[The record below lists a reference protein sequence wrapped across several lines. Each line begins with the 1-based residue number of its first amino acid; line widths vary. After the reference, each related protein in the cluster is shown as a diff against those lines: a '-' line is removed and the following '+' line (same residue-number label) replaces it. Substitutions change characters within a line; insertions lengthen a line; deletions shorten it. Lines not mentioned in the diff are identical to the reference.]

1 MTSQAP
7 SKHAAPPGGPAP
19 PPRSPMSSGR
29 KMKTAAP
36 RSFSLSGY
44 VLPRSPGR
52 AAHPPL
58 HQRAGR
64 QLRHPPCRNAAGGLT
79 AMREA
84 PNRMTGVHAPE
95 NNGTAAAT
103 CVEHRHSRPHPRCSA
118 KNVFRPCFAGPDGRR
133 GCGARGQ
140 RALRPAE
147 QGGIIVNFATRR
159 ALEKPFAGDASASR
173 QSSPSPTQSS
183 PRKTASLMRGVT
195 ARGKTCHQGLEGGF
209 AYRPGYWGAA
219 LCKVCSCMATTPM
232 WTRAFAKP
240 APIRTCILVSP
251 ARRTRRLQ
259 SNSENLLFY
268 QKQEQI
274 SGGGNTF

>member
-1 MTSQAP
+1 
-7 SKHAAPPGGPAP
+7 
-19 PPRSPMSSGR
+19 MSSGR

-36 RSFSLSGY
+36 CSFSLSGY
-44 VLPRSPGR
+44 VPPRSSGR
-52 AAHPPL
+52 ATHPPL

-64 QLRHPPCRNAAGGLT
+64 QLRPPCRNAAGGLT
-79 AMREA
+79 TMREA
-84 PNRMTGVHAPE
+84 PNRITGVHAPE

-103 CVEHRHSRPHPRCSA
+103 CVEHRHSRPHPRWSA
-118 KNVFRPCFAGPDGRR
+118 KNVFRPCFAEPDGRR

-147 QGGIIVNFATRR
+147 QGGIIINFAARR
-159 ALEKPFAGDASASR
+159 TPEKAFRGRCQRAAVIRPISHAVF
-173 QSSPSPTQSS
+173 TQE
-183 PRKTASLMRGVT
+183 TASLMRGVT
-195 ARGKTCHQGLEGGF
+195 ARGKICHQGLEGGS

-219 LCKVCSCMATTPM
+219 LCKVCSCMATTPI

-240 APIRTCILVSP
+240 ALIRVCSLVSP

-259 SNSENLLFY
+259 SNSENLPFY

-274 SGGGNTF
+274 SGVKNTVLRSFH

>member
-1 MTSQAP
+1 
-7 SKHAAPPGGPAP
+7 
-19 PPRSPMSSGR
+19 MSSGR

-44 VLPRSPGR
+44 VPPRSSGR

-64 QLRHPPCRNAAGGLT
+64 QLRPPCRNAAGGLT
-79 AMREA
+79 TMREA
-84 PNRMTGVHAPE
+84 PNRITGVHAPE

-103 CVEHRHSRPHPRCSA
+103 CVEHRHSRPHPRWSA

-147 QGGIIVNFATRR
+147 QGGIIINFAARR
-159 ALEKPFAGDASASR
+159 TPEKAFRGRCQRAAVIRPISHAVF
-173 QSSPSPTQSS
+173 TQE
-183 PRKTASLMRGVT
+183 TASLMRGVT
-195 ARGKTCHQGLEGGF
+195 ARGKTCHQGLEGGS
-209 AYRPGYWGAA
+209 AYQPGYWGAA
-219 LCKVCSCMATTPM
+219 LCKVCSCMATTPISI

-240 APIRTCILVSP
+240 ALIRVSVAWSAPHGVRAGFSQTPKTCPFIKNKSKF
-251 ARRTRRLQ
+251 Q
-259 SNSENLLFY
+259 
-268 QKQEQI
+268 
-274 SGGGNTF
+274 G

>member
-19 PPRSPMSSGR
+19 LSRSPMSSGR

-36 RSFSLSGY
+36 RSFPLSGY
-44 VLPRSPGR
+44 VPPRSSGR

-64 QLRHPPCRNAAGGLT
+64 QLRPPCRNAAGGLT
-79 AMREA
+79 TMREA
-84 PNRMTGVHAPE
+84 INRITGVHAPE

-103 CVEHRHSRPHPRCSA
+103 CVEHRHSRPHPRWSA

-147 QGGIIVNFATRR
+147 QGGIIINFAARR
-159 ALEKPFAGDASASR
+159 TPEKAFRGHASAPR
-173 QSSPSPTQSS
+173 QSGPSPTQSS
-183 PRKTASLMRGVT
+183 PRKPPASCGASPRA
-195 ARGKTCHQGLEGGF
+195 ARP
-209 AYRPGYWGAA
+209 A
-219 LCKVCSCMATTPM
+219 
-232 WTRAFAKP
+232 TRAWKAAPPTGP
-240 APIRTCILVSP
+240 ATGAQPC
-251 ARRTRRLQ
+251 ARCAAVWQLRLCGRAH
-259 SNSENLLFY
+259 SRSRP
-268 QKQEQI
+268 
-274 SGGGNTF
+274 